1 MTVTSRDRSPV
12 VGDAP
17 PLDLPDGGLL
27 GAIVRLNLQVTQV
40 LESIASARGLAF
52 ADYMVLGVVRRS
64 PGERSSP
71 TAIANVLDRTTGGMS
86 LTLDR
91 LEAVGLLLRTRD
103 ADDGR
108 RVVIELTA
116 EGARLARSVN
126 DALHEWESSLGLP
139 LAADDAVEVLDLV
152 TRVVRAH
159 DA

>member
-1 MTVTSRDRSPV
+1 MTVTSGDRTPV
-12 VGDAP
+12 VSDAP

-40 LESIASARGLAF
+40 LESIASERGLAF

-64 PGERSSP
+64 PGQRSSP

-91 LEAVGLLLRTRD
+91 LEGAGLLARTRD
-103 ADDGR
+103 VDDGR
-108 RVVIELTA
+108 RVVIALTPA
-116 EGARLARSVN
+116 GSRLARSVN
-126 DALHEWESSLGLP
+126 DALHQWEAALGLP

-152 TRVVRAH
+152 TRAVRAH
-159 DA
+159 HP